1 MERLYETLRREHGVT
16 GGKVAGAGGGGFM
29 MLYTPSDGKALTEY
43 MRGQGFSRLSWTVD
57 SSGSRIVSDLR

>member
-1 MERLYETLRREHGVT
+1 MT